1 MNIFYLLIII
11 FLVSFNA
18 STKTNYIVE
27 VHGNIQEVKTHQ
39 YTKTDNLKF
48 LTINGTFKDNLG
60 NFGQTNSLVTILT
73 KNNNIEK
80 LESHN
85 EFFYDNDIK
94 AYNIATRTSEDLE
107 SGVGKWIY
115 TYVSKEIKDLKNSK
129 CVYSVSYFKS
139 SFLAIS
145 KCNIPEAAYSQL
157 QTIRNKR

>member
-1 MNIFYLLIII
+1 MNIFYLLTII
-11 FLVSFNA
+11 FLISFNA
-18 STKTNYIVE
+18 TTKTNYIVE

-39 YTKTDNLKF
+39 YTKTDHLKF
-48 LTINGTFKDNLG
+48 LTIEGTFKDNLG

-85 EFFYDNDIK
+85 EFFYDNNIK
-94 AYNIATRTSEDLE
+94 AYNVATRTNEDLE
-107 SGVGKWIY
+107 RGVGKWIY
-115 TYVSKEIKDLKNSK
+115 TYVSEEIKDLKNSK
-129 CVYSVSYFKS
+129 CFYSISYFKS

-145 KCNIPEAAYSQL
+145 KCNITKAAYSQL